1 MAKIDEK
8 IREYIVQNGISITD
22 MAKKANVSQ
31 AYMSQIVNGKKLFGK
46 KQAKKFQ
53 NLFGFDETFLLTGR
67 GSLFPNTEK
76 SKDSTIEKENEDLSI
91 VQQLNNLNDTQ
102 ELKEIIAEQKQL
114 IQTLANHLE
123 KTEKQLDR
131 CISLFEK
138 IINRSYLSSYM
149 VGEEEPQNIKQ

>member
-1 MAKIDEK
+1 MAAIGEEIKHWMKENRISAVDMSERVGVSDAY
-8 IREYIVQNGISITD
+8 IRQLVTG
-22 MAKKANVSQ
+22 KKA
-31 AYMSQIVNGKKLFGK
+31 FGK

-53 NLFGFDETFLLTGR
+53 NLFGFDETFLLTGI
-67 GSLFPNTEK
+67 GSLFPNKEK

-131 CISLFEK
+131 CISMFEK

-149 VGEEEPQNIKQ
+149 VGEEEPQNMKQ

>member
-1 MAKIDEK
+1 MAVIGEEIKHWMKENRISAVYMSERVGVSDAY
-8 IREYIVQNGISITD
+8 IRQLVTG
-22 MAKKANVSQ
+22 KKA
-31 AYMSQIVNGKKLFGK
+31 FGK

-53 NLFGFDETFLLTGR
+53 NLFGFDETFLLTGK
-67 GSLFPNTEK
+67 GSLFPNTEN
-76 SKDSTIEKENEDLSI
+76 SKLDAINSESEDISTD
-91 VQQLNNLNDTQ
+91 QQLNNLNDTE

-138 IINRSYLSSYM
+138 IINRSYLASYM
-149 VGEEEPQNIKQ
+149 VGEEEPQNMKQ

>member
-46 KQAKKFQ
+46 KQAKKFHC
-53 NLFGFDETFLLTGR
+53 LFGFNEDFLLTGN
-67 GSLFPNTEK
+67 GTLLPACQKPVSDNENSQNEEFSLP
-76 SKDSTIEKENEDLSI
+76 
-91 VQQLNNLNDTQ
+91 QQLNNLNDTQ